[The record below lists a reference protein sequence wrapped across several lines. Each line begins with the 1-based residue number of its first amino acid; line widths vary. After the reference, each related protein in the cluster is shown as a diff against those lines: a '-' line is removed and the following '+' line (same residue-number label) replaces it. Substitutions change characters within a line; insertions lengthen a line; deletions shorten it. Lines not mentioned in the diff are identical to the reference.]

1 MTKINP
7 GLFYGILCG
16 LSMSAWV
23 LMEFALGFHTTSIE
37 IGQYSG
43 YFSIVFPIIYIYL
56 ALHSRQA
63 QHNNTLTAI
72 EGINT
77 GFRLSFFC
85 AIVLTL
91 FFYLYNAYINPDWI
105 NATIEWQ
112 RKRLIAS
119 GATDDEIGRFME
131 QNQTQNGSFGQ
142 TIMGFIS
149 VVGIGVLITLIEVPI
164 IRKFFTT
171 RYPDIAKA

>member
-1 MTKINP
+1 MKKNNP

-16 LSMSAWV
+16 MSMSAWV

-43 YFSIVFPIIYIYL
+43 YFSIIFPIVYIYF
-56 ALHSRQA
+56 ALHGWQV
-63 QHNNTLTAI
+63 HHKDTLPFI

-85 AIVLTL
+85 ALILTL

-112 RKRLIAS
+112 RKRLIAG

-131 QNQTQNGSFGQ
+131 QNRAQNGSFGQ

-149 VVGIGVLITLIEVPI
+149 VIGIGVLITLIEVPI
-164 IRKFFTT
+164 IRKFFTA